1 MPPAT
6 APQMNVLRAKFV
18 ILNNFAITPGP
29 LTGSGTPETPKRK
42 CSMSKIMKCVWF
54 CKNPSLELGS
64 HIGRPMGPEGSQQ
77 DCKGKGLEAERRD
90 LLIKENK
97 RVGRW

>member
-1 MPPAT
+1 
-6 APQMNVLRAKFV
+6 
-18 ILNNFAITPGP
+18 
-29 LTGSGTPETPKRK
+29 
-42 CSMSKIMKCVWF
+42 MKCVWF